1 MNVLATIFISI
12 LTTLVTAWSAYNYLP
27 VSTLDLLQKPKQENF
42 GTTLT
47 EISGSD
53 QISSFPTIHNSNMT
67 NLNNGKMETST
78 TSVKGITTLASLA
91 SIGTITTG
99 VWNGTPV
106 TVPYGGTGSTT
117 LALGLVLTGSTTNAV
132 GTVAG
137 YGTSGQ
143 FLTSQGDAK
152 EPQWTTS
159 SINEAG
165 NYTWTGLHN
174 FLSTT
179 VTIKNLYAS
188 ATAANPFYLNG
199 IDYAFPQTEGASST
213 VLATN
218 GSGVLSWDTLLWDS
232 GVSSR
237 ANGSTGAQAV
247 THNLGKTPKYIRIT
261 AYSTSTVGSGAGIM
275 QSIGT
280 ATSTG
285 SQNSLSSFAGIFGNR
300 ADLAPTSTRI
310 IWLTEV
316 GNFAACTA
324 ENDGS
329 RAYARLTGLTSTTF
343 TLTWDY
349 NCAGVT
355 GAFHY
360 FEWELW

>member
-1 MNVLATIFISI
+1 MNVLATIFISLI
-12 LTTLVTAWSAYNYLP
+12 TTLVTAWGAYNYLP
-27 VSTLDLLQKPKQENF
+27 VGALELFAPQEKNF
-42 GTTLT
+42 GATITTINGSDT
-47 EISGSD
+47 ISGSRT
-53 QISSFPTIHNSNMT
+53 TINTNFS
-67 NLNNGKMETST
+67 NLNSYKIEVST
-78 TSVKGITTLASLA
+78 TTVGNITSLPNLAT
-91 SIGTITTG
+91 IGTITSGT
-99 VWNGTPV
+99 WNGTTI
-106 TVPYGGTGSTT
+106 TVARGGTGSTT

-316 GNFAACTA
+316 GNFAACTG

-349 NCAGVT
+349 NCAGFT

-360 FEWELW
+360 FEWEI